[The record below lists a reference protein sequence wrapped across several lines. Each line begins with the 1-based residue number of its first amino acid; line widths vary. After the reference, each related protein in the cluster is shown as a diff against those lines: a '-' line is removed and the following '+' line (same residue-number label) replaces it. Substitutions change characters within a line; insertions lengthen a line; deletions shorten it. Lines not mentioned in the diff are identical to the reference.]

1 MSARNCTSMIHVRA
15 RGTICA
21 LHNHYWK
28 ARFALFIF
36 DNFSINAHPYFNY
49 GRWLFR
55 LLCLLAH
62 SFTPLGKSN
71 TKNKIHVLSDS
82 GFCGFFCN
90 LVMHRSREGGC
101 DKICKVGHQ
110 SILPSMQR
118 KNGIE
123 RLSRCL
129 AVAAP
134 ATVCRPDG
142 RCMGALAQT
151 KVERVR
157 GNS

>member
-1 MSARNCTSMIHVRA
+1 MCVRNCTSMIHVRA

-28 ARFALFIF
+28 AHFALFIF
-36 DNFSINAHPYFNY
+36 DNFSINTCRSFNCCNEGKFDDCSAY
-49 GRWLFR
+49 CGMCHWANKTE
-55 LLCLLAH
+55 CT
-62 SFTPLGKSN
+62 SFQILGSAGFLQFSN
-71 TKNKIHVLSDS
+71 APKP
-82 GFCGFFCN
+82 
-90 LVMHRSREGGC
+90 RERGG
-101 DKICKVGHQ
+101 DKICKVEHQ
-110 SILPSMQR
+110 SILLPSMQR

-123 RLSRCL
+123 RLSRCP
-129 AVAAP
+129 AVASP
-134 ATVCRPDG
+134 AAVCRPDG